1 MRWSLHKLTYYLIQ
15 LKQTDE
21 ILYCCGNN
29 VVIYFVSEITTRL
42 QSTDTDGAGSAFP
55 QLVLFCQVV
64 LQLKTNEPSS
74 IGSPMKLHKV
84 SSRSKY
90 CVGLVVSYKR
100 KCDRCCCLGCYII
113 FLQIKNKRIIRIKNQ
128 DTTFGLVTVH
138 IA

>member
-55 QLVLFCQVV
+55 PNSAVLSSG
-64 LQLKTNEPSS
+64 SS
-74 IGSPMKLHKV
+74 IKDKRAQFDWKPNEATQSKLK
-84 SSRSKY
+84 KQIL
-90 CVGLVVSYKR
+90 CWA
-100 KCDRCCCLGCYII
+100 RC
-113 FLQIKNKRIIRIKNQ
+113 FLQAQ
-128 DTTFGLVTVH
+128 M
-138 IA
+138 